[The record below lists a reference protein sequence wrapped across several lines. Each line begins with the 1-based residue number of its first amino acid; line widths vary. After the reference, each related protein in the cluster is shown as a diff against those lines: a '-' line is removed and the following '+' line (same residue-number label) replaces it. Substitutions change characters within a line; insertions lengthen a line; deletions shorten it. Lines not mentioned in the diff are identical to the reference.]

1 MNTKYNNIVDAET
14 PVCERESEIS
24 REMSKLEHSIET
36 LHHRIVVS
44 LTKKLL
50 PVTRQE
56 DKAKKEPQPT
66 DPSRSTPLGIR
77 IQNITGSVDN
87 ISEIV
92 DEMLEDIE
100 L

>member
-1 MNTKYNNIVDAET
+1 MNTKYNTTDEAT
-14 PVCERESEIS
+14 CERESEIS
-24 REMSKLEHSIET
+24 REMLRLEQSIEV
-36 LHHRIVVS
+36 LNHRIANA

-56 DKAKKEPQPT
+56 AKPKKEPQPT
-66 DPSRSTPLGIR
+66 DPSCFTPLGIR
-77 IQNITGSVDN
+77 IQNTTSSVDS

-92 DEMLEDIE
+92 EEILLTIE

>member
-1 MNTKYNNIVDAET
+1 MNTKYNNT
-14 PVCERESEIS
+14 PDEAICDRESEIS
-24 REMSKLEHSIET
+24 REMTKLEHSIET
-36 LHHRIVVS
+36 LNHRIAVA

-56 DKAKKEPQPT
+56 DKPKKEPQPT
-66 DPSRSTPLGIR
+66 DPSCSTPLGIR
-77 IQNITGSVDN
+77 IQNTISSVDS

-92 DEMLEDIE
+92 DEMLTYIE

>member
-1 MNTKYNNIVDAET
+1 MNTKYNTHDEGT
-14 PVCERESEIS
+14 CERESEIS

-36 LHHRIVVS
+36 LNHRITNA

-56 DKAKKEPQPT
+56 DKPKKEPQPT
-66 DPSRSTPLGIR
+66 NPNCSTPLGIR
-77 IQNITGSVDN
+77 IQNTTSSVDS

-92 DEMLEDIE
+92 DEMLTDIE